1 MEVFEL
7 HRSDLE
13 KQKCLHAAFIRFP
26 CSDMNLLTFYSCKGR
41 AGRGTSQGQ
50 CPQDA
55 VLGSERPVLGGDSA
69 EGRGGQVVAWQGLC
83 SAPLSLAC
91 PLLPDVSLGCH
102 HPRSLQPHGPLQIPP
117 PTPRPLPT
125 VPALLPTPSQEAI
138 SPFCHFK
145 FPWPRASGRL
155 S

>member
-26 CSDMNLLTFYSCKGR
+26 CSDVNLLTFYSCKGR
-41 AGRGTSQGQ
+41 AGRGTSQCQ

-117 PTPRPLPT
+117 PPPAPSRLSQPSSPPL
-125 VPALLPTPSQEAI
+125 LRKPSPP
-138 SPFCHFK
+138 SCHFK